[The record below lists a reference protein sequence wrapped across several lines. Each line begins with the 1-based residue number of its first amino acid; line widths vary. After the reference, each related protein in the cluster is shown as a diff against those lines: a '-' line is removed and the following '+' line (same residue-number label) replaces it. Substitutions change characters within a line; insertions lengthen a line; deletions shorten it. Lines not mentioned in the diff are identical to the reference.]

1 MSSKGYRDGGSI
13 AGRGPMGERYKKKHR
28 IFKELREGCCWWNS
42 EMKIWYKVKRSYDI
56 RMERS
61 SLLFSANA
69 MSIPHLQFFPCSVL
83 ILGIFSWSSISYTKP
98 YSSCSLNFGIQKVG
112 VKAKGSHV
120 YSTLA
125 IHQAESFIRT
135 IFNTLILTLW
145 ASALSTILPWGKLAL
160 RNPESLVQCQI
171 A

>member
-1 MSSKGYRDGGSI
+1 
-13 AGRGPMGERYKKKHR
+13 MGEALQAEAPWERFKKKHK

-42 EMKIWYKVKRSYDI
+42 EMRIWYKVKRSYDI
-56 RMERS
+56 RVERS
-61 SLLFSANA
+61 SQLFSANA

-83 ILGIFSWSSISYTKP
+83 VLGTSSWSSVSYTKP

-112 VKAKGSHV
+112 VKAKGSLV
-120 YSTLA
+120 YSWLA
-125 IHQAESFIRT
+125 IHQAESFIHM
-135 IFNTLILTLW
+135 IFNTHILTLW
-145 ASALSTILPWGKLAL
+145 ASALSTILPWEKLAL

>member
-1 MSSKGYRDGGSI
+1 MNSKGYRDGGSI
-13 AGRGPMGERYKKKHR
+13 AGRGPMRKTFKKKHR

-42 EMKIWYKVKRSYDI
+42 EMIWYKVKGSYDI
-56 RMERS
+56 RVERS
-61 SLLFSANA
+61 SLLFSSNA

-83 ILGIFSWSSISYTKP
+83 VLGTSSWSSVSYTKP

-120 YSTLA
+120 YSSLA
-125 IHQAESFIRT
+125 IHQAGSFIHM
-135 IFNTLILTLW
+135 IFNTHILTLW
-145 ASALSTILPWGKLAL
+145 ASALSTILPWEKLAL